1 MRDQKL
7 PIAKNQKSTIKNEV
21 DVGVSVER
29 DAACHD
35 GKRERGKERAG
46 AGSPKEGGRV
56 RVPCVYIN
64 I

>member
-1 MRDQKL
+1 M
-7 PIAKNQKSTIKNEV
+7 

-29 DAACHD
+29 DAACRD

-56 RVPCVYIN
+56 RVPYVYIN
-64 I
+64 INLTRTKNDKNDTKHNKTL